1 MKENLVLKAY
11 EIAKERYAAI
21 GVNTDEVLDKLQKVQ
36 ISLHCWQTDDVVG
49 FESGS
54 ALSGGIQT
62 TGNYPGKARN
72 IDEVRADLVEA
83 MSLIPSKHRVN
94 LHEIYGDF
102 GGKFVDRDQ
111 CEPAHFESWM
121 QWAADLGIKLDFNS
135 SSFSHPKSGNLSLS
149 NPDKGIRDFW
159 IEHTKRCRAIAE
171 EMGKRQGDPCIMN
184 LWVHDGSKDIT
195 VNRMYYRSLFE

>member
-83 MSLIPSKHRVN
+83 IFFTP
-94 LHEIYGDF
+94 EIG
-102 GGKFVDRDQ
+102 Q
-111 CEPAHFESWM
+111 
-121 QWAADLGIKLDFNS
+121 
-135 SSFSHPKSGNLSLS
+135 SFSLESRQR
-149 NPDKGIRDFW
+149 NP
-159 IEHTKRCRAIAE
+159 
-171 EMGKRQGDPCIMN
+171 
-184 LWVHDGSKDIT
+184 
-195 VNRMYYRSLFE
+195 